1 MAMNTSIF
9 TADRYTHIKI
19 VVMAL
24 IGAVAVSLLS
34 IQAYKANT
42 DFVFLDSTINSVAA
56 SVAPA
61 MAAIEP
67 TARSRS

>member
-1 MAMNTSIF
+1 MNTSIL

-19 VVMAL
+19 VVIAL
-24 IGAVAVSLLS
+24 IGAIAVSLLS
-34 IQAYKANT
+34 IQAYKANAN
-42 DFVFLDSTINSVAA
+42 FVILDNTINSVAA